1 MAEQPRCIHLCCK
14 SMVVFGENFKDDPE
28 YQAGLTSFWCTRT
41 AKSAGPDG
49 EFVELDMCSDS
60 QRECY
65 QGF

>member
-14 SMVVFGENFKDDPE
+14 SMVVYGENFRDDPE
-28 YQAGLTSFWCTRT
+28 FQAGLTSFWCTRT

-49 EFVELDMCSDS
+49 EFVELDMCSDN